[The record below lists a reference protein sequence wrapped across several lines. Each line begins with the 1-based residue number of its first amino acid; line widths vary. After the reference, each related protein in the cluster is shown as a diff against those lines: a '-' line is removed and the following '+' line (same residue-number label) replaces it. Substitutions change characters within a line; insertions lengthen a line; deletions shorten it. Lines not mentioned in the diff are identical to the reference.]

1 MKKSKKDMTNDE
13 LLDLQKKYNENLKE
27 YKEKKEILNA
37 KILGLKNK
45 ENLIKNELELIS
57 YELENRE
64 LREYK
69 KLDEK
74 MTKNE
79 EN

>member
-13 LLDLQKKYNENLKE
+13 LLDLQKKYNESLKE

-69 KLDEK
+69 KLDEE

>member
-1 MKKSKKDMTNDE
+1 MKKSKKDMTNNE
-13 LLDLQKKYNENLKE
+13 LLDLQKKYNESLKE

-37 KILGLKNK
+37 KLLGLKNK

-69 KLDEK
+69 KLDEE

>member
-69 KLDEK
+69 KLDEE

>member
-13 LLDLQKKYNENLKE
+13 LLDLQKKYNESLKE

>member
-1 MKKSKKDMTNDE
+1 MKKSKKDMTNNE
-13 LLDLQKKYNENLKE
+13 LLDLQKKYNESLKE

-69 KLDEK
+69 KLDEE